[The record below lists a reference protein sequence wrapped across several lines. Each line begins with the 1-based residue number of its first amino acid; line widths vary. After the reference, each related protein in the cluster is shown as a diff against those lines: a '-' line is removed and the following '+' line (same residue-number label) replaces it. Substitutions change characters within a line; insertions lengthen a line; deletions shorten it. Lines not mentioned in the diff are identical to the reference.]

1 MESNQIRKAVF
12 YLDSPVSNSGRL
24 KDRIM
29 ELLEN
34 FDYEVQAVTIH
45 NVDSVLKQQDH
56 VITSDAIILDNCI
69 SWFNLASEAIEQEFG
84 GYPYIDMGI
93 SRITE

>member
-1 MESNQIRKAVF
+1 MRSRQLPYTRGFRVK
-12 YLDSPVSNSGRL
+12 
-24 KDRIM
+24 
-29 ELLEN
+29 
-34 FDYEVQAVTIH
+34 H
-45 NVDSVLKQQDH
+45 QDH

>member
-1 MESNQIRKAVF
+1 M
-12 YLDSPVSNSGRL
+12 
-24 KDRIM
+24 
-29 ELLEN
+29 
-34 FDYEVQAVTIH
+34 
-45 NVDSVLKQQDH
+45 
-56 VITSDAIILDNCI
+56 ITSDAIILDNCI

>member
-1 MESNQIRKAVF
+1 MKEKVILAYSGG
-12 YLDSPVSNSGRL
+12 LDTSVIIPWL
-24 KDRIM
+24 K
-29 ELLEN
+29 EN